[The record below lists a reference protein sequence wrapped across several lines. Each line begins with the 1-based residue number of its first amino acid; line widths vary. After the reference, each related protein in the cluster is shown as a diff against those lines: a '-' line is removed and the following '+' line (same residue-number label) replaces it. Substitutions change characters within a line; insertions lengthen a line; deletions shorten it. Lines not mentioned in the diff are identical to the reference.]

1 MRRRATAGVVVVVG
15 LAIGGGLVL
24 LGEHDRADGTSLRA
38 PRSVSSVDWGSSPG
52 AGRLPAGPPAAPKG
66 PNGPAAPVIDPAR
79 GPARLTIGR
88 LGVSAPVTPV
98 TTSGGEM
105 GVPIDPRTVGWWSG
119 GARPGAGQGAVVVD
133 GHVNYA
139 GVTGALAVVPQLRA
153 GDVVTIRQGKV
164 VVRYL
169 VRAVHTYP
177 KATGLPSDVFRA
189 TGPPELNLITCGGQ
203 YDAASHN
210 YEDNVVALAVPG

>member
-1 MRRRATAGVVVVVG
+1 MRRTTTAGVVVVVG
-15 LAIGGGLVL
+15 LAIGGGFMA
-24 LGEHDRADGTSLRA
+24 LGQHDRADSASIRG
-38 PRSVSSVDWGSSPG
+38 PRSVGSVDWGSSPG
-52 AGRLPAGPPAAPKG
+52 AARLPSRTPAGPRSPAG
-66 PNGPAAPVIDPAR
+66 PVIDPGA
-79 GPARLTIGR
+79 GAARLTIAR

-105 GVPIDPRTVGWWSG
+105 GVPIEPRTVGWWSG

-139 GVTGALAVVPQLRA
+139 GVTGALSVLPQLRA
-153 GDVVTIRQGKV
+153 GDIVTIRQGKV
-164 VVRYL
+164 VVRYV

-177 KATGLPSDVFRA
+177 KATGIPPDVFRT

-203 YDAASHN
+203 YDAISHN